1 MTTRTNPVSGALFA
15 LGAFAAFSLHDAVI
29 KILGGAYA
37 PMQVVFFTTLFAF
50 PILTMA
56 LLRDRTDGNLIPH
69 HPWWTLL
76 RTLASVVVGVSVFYA
91 FSVLPLAEVYAI
103 LFMMPLLITILAVP
117 ILGEAVGW
125 RRGIAVVVGLGG
137 VFVVLNPQ
145 GSDLGLGHAAALI
158 GALGGALASAI
169 VRKIGKEE
177 RSVVL
182 MLYPMVANT
191 LVMGIALP
199 FVYVPMPVE
208 HLGGFLATACLGL
221 LGGMLV
227 IQAYRRSDAAVV
239 APMQYSQLLWAL
251 LIGYLAFGETV
262 GPNVLYGAAIVIGSG
277 LYILMRESTAGV
289 SVKRPILKA
298 FHIRPDT
305 GQQPRIGLMLN
316 NGERSA
322 DAAPLPP
329 FAPKRGHV
337 KGA

>member
-1 MTTRTNPVSGALFA
+1 
-15 LGAFAAFSLHDAVI
+15 
-29 KILGGAYA
+29 
-37 PMQVVFFTTLFAF
+37 
-50 PILTMA
+50 
-56 LLRDRTDGNLIPH
+56 
-69 HPWWTLL
+69 
-76 RTLASVVVGVSVFYA
+76 
-91 FSVLPLAEVYAI
+91 
-103 LFMMPLLITILAVP
+103 
-117 ILGEAVGW
+117 
-125 RRGIAVVVGLGG
+125 
-137 VFVVLNPQ
+137 
-145 GSDLGLGHAAALI
+145 
-158 GALGGALASAI
+158 
-169 VRKIGKEE
+169 
-177 RSVVL
+177 